1 LPRDG
6 FRPKLRK
13 LPRNNQTLMLKPTD
27 LILSHYCLAAGP
39 AERFEA
45 AARAGFAGVA
55 ISWDELKAARAEEGN
70 LKRFG
75 RLLKDNGLAA
85 PQLEYLTLPAAG
97 GVQAFLAEAR
107 DAAETSAEMGC
118 EVILVLGTLDPA
130 APVQQVCDAFAQLT
144 QTCGE
149 VGMKCAIEF
158 VPGVTAV
165 PDLASARRLVRA
177 AASPSAGLLVD
188 SLHFYRSDES
198 WQELKALRPGE
209 VLVIQINDGPLGRA
223 DEDYVEECLG
233 RRLLPGDGSFDLP
246 RFVERLSVVAPAV
259 PLSAEVINLELQQR
273 YSAAELA
280 QRIAERT
287 RGLLAHR
294 LEET

>member
-1 LPRDG
+1 
-6 FRPKLRK
+6 
-13 LPRNNQTLMLKPTD
+13 MLKPTD

-55 ISWDELKAARAEEGN
+55 LSWDELKAARAEDGN
-70 LKRFG
+70 VNRMR
-75 RLLKDNGLAA
+75 RLLKDNRLAA
-85 PQLEYLTLPAAG
+85 PQLEYLTLPTAATER
-97 GVQAFLAEAR
+97 AFLAEAR

-130 APVQQVCDAFAQLT
+130 APAQQVCDAFAMLA

-149 VGMKCAIEF
+149 MGMKCAIEF

-198 WQELKALRPGE
+198 WQELEGLKPGQ
-209 VLVIQINDGPLGRA
+209 VLVIQINDGPLGPVGA
-223 DEDYVEECLG
+223 DYVEECLG
-233 RRLLPGDGSFDLP
+233 RRLLPGDGAFDLT

-259 PLSAEVINLELQQR
+259 PLSAEVINLDLQRR

-287 RGLLAHR
+287 RALLVHR
-294 LEET
+294 LKGT